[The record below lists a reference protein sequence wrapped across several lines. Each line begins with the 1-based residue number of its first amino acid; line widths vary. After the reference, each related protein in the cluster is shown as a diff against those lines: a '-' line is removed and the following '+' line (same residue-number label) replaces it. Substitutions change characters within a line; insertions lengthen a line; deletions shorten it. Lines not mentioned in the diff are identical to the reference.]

1 MKIFKLPKLAESA
14 QDGSF
19 LLGRADTGTDAVSML
34 YAKMRPGAPP
44 KKVVPAQGT
53 EEIILVLKGN
63 IRARCGK
70 MDFVVGPGEAFH
82 AKGAESFQLENIGSD
97 EAVFI
102 AAGGQGAKASSTAI
116 EEKADGAP
124 EAQAEPVHHEAKEEQ
139 EFVFTREDEP

>member
-19 LLGRADTGTDAVSML
+19 CLGQREIDTDAVYML
-34 YAKMRPGAPP
+34 YSRMRPGDPP
-44 KKVVPAQGT
+44 KKVVPANGA

-82 AKGAESFQLENIGSD
+82 SKGSESFQLENIGSD

-102 AAGGQGAKASSTAI
+102 AAGGQGGRTPRTVSK
-116 EEKADGAP
+116 EKADEAPAP
-124 EAQAEPVHHEAKEEQ
+124 EAEPPLEAKEEQ